1 MFPASFP
8 PNPLPPLPPLKAPAV
23 GRLFAL
29 LLLLPLKALGRLGSS
44 KLSDEE
50 EMDENGPFD
59 KVADENPTGM
69 TDPTCGV
76 LLCDLPVRW
85 GSFSGLLGTG

>member
-1 MFPASFP
+1 VFPASFP
-8 PNPLPPLPPLKAPAV
+8 PNPLPLLPPLKAPAV
-23 GRLFAL
+23 
-29 LLLLPLKALGRLGSS
+29 LLLPLKALGRLGSS

-76 LLCDLPVRW
+76 LLCDLPVRC
-85 GSFSGLLGTG
+85 GSFSGLLGAG